1 MRNVDGRDMWPLTPS
16 PPTHTQ
22 TTCIRNRTRAPC
34 ERGIDLKRI
43 YSRSDYTV
51 LNSLSCRFQTY
62 PLPGSLALEQKPERL
77 EWRLPT
83 LSSSPSCVIQTHD
96 ARMERWEGPV
106 FHSRWLPGQPQAGRH
121 RPQQWTEVGEGNKK
135 NFIKPQAGLVAWLN
149 IKQLSLKQFEYI
161 QEQRNALS
169 EGREAHSSFAV
180 LLWEFWVCQLS
191 RYPEQK
197 YLLKQT
203 NKRKSKALIS
213 KSNNR
218 LDHYGL
224 GCVIQ
229 NFIATIICRC
239 FQVDL

>member
-1 MRNVDGRDMWPLTPS
+1 METLWRKAGCARACAGALAAVSKRVRVQPCCTSDLSLRRGSAQKSMRNVDGRDMWPLTPS

-51 LNSLSCRFQTY
+51 LNSLSCHFQTY
-62 PLPGSLALEQKPERL
+62 PLPGSLALKQKPERL

-121 RPQQWTEVGEGNKK
+121 RPQQWTEVGEGNKN
-135 NFIKPQAGLVAWLN
+135 NFIKPQAGLVGLSPWPEMVLGWTLN
-149 IKQLSLKQFEYI
+149 
-161 QEQRNALS
+161 NC
-169 EGREAHSSFAV
+169 H
-180 LLWEFWVCQLS
+180 
-191 RYPEQK
+191 
-197 YLLKQT
+197 
-203 NKRKSKALIS
+203 
-213 KSNNR
+213 
-218 LDHYGL
+218 
-224 GCVIQ
+224 
-229 NFIATIICRC
+229 
-239 FQVDL
+239 